1 LLGMALVIAQKQNEN
16 QRVTLWDNAAEAG
29 LFTEGNLRGEIAQRV
44 DISLPGGRAAT
55 ISLTRS
61 GFSVYFDADT
71 DTLNIGCDE
80 SDESESDC
88 HAEVGSPAESSSG
101 RVLAGNIYFCKN
113 TRLLTQVEQFVET
126 FSDTEMCFFVYRADE
141 DALLSSN
148 IPPADAPPEPGTN
161 ESFGGSNPASDD
173 DDEKFRLSRTD
184 FQAPFDLLAKATVD
198 VDVERKFHSSGPMEV
213 LLEEGRFYLIGAAWD
228 EPSTCFRGGG
238 FESFVPFG
246 KLLGGL
252 VEEFDGSSGIPDTLL
267 PTTDDLPGRPVV
279 DERAHYQKLTLGGA
293 GVGPGAGG
301 GDLLILDTDEVADL
315 RVGTV
320 NVMGAGVD
328 RILTNVSIGTVV
340 GGPEPQFFSGNT
352 DPPEISPR
360 YSVKVN
366 EIVYRIRRGSPESC
380 RCNQMFY
387 REPTGWANFDDE
399 AEARAHFDSFEPVP
413 QAAIG
418 VTEEK
423 LDVVGCTGGPF
434 RPDAFGIDV
443 ANVGQFPATWTAG
456 ASEPWIH
463 LSKTGGTLANPGDND
478 RIEVSIEGA
487 ELLCTGIHFAT
498 ITVDNETNG
507 VGTAVRNI
515 SVEARGRETPQVIP
529 TTGFESAGRRGGPFS
544 PSQIEWT
551 LTNVDDCPMDW
562 DATNSAEEWLGLSET
577 GGTLPAGASI
587 TVVASILTG
596 AALLTPDRLG
606 GRVVFR
612 NLTSGRELVG
622 REVSL
627 LILP

>member
-1 LLGMALVIAQKQNEN
+1 MALVIAQKQNEN
-16 QRVTLWDNAAEAG
+16 QRVTLWDNVAEIG
-29 LFTEGNLRGEIAQRV
+29 LLTEGNLRGEITQRMN
-44 DISLPGGRAAT
+44 ISLPGGRTAT
-55 ISLTRS
+55 IALTK
-61 GFSVYFDADT
+61 GKFSVYFDADT
-71 DTLNIGCDE
+71 DTINIGCDE

-88 HAEVGSPAESSSG
+88 HAEVGSPTESSSG
-101 RVLAGNIYFCKN
+101 RILAGNIYFCKN

-141 DALLSSN
+141 DTILSGN
-148 IPPADAPPEPGTN
+148 IPLPDAPPKPGTSG
-161 ESFGGSNPASDD
+161 SFGGTNTASND
-173 DDEKFRLSRTD
+173 DDERFRRSRTD

-198 VDVERKFHSSGPMEV
+198 VEAERKFHSSGPMEV
-213 LLEEGRFYLIGAAWD
+213 LLEEGKFYLIGTAWN
-228 EPSTCFRGGG
+228 EPSMYFRGGG
-238 FESFVPFG
+238 FENFVPFG

-252 VEEFDGSSGIPDTLL
+252 VEEFDGDRIPNTLM
-267 PTTDDLPGRPVV
+267 PTTDNLPGRPVMDARV
-279 DERAHYQKLTLGGA
+279 HYQKLTLASAGV
-293 GVGPGAGG
+293 GVGPGAEG
-301 GDLLILDTDEVADL
+301 GDLLILDTDEVMDL

-320 NVMGAGVD
+320 NVMGAGVE
-328 RILTNVSIGTVV
+328 RILTNISIGTVV
-340 GGPEPQFFSGNT
+340 GGPDPQFFSGDI

-366 EIVYRIRRGSPESC
+366 EIIHRIRRGSPEGC

-387 REPTGWANFDDE
+387 REPVGWANFDDE

-423 LDVVGCTGGPF
+423 IDVIGCTGGPF

-443 ANVGQFPATWTAG
+443 ANAGQFSVTWSAV

-463 LSKTGGTLANPGDND
+463 LSKTGGTLANPGDDD

-487 ELLCTGIHFAT
+487 ELLCTGMHFAT
-498 ITVDNETNG
+498 ITVSNETNG
-507 VGTAVRNI
+507 VGTAVRSI
-515 SVEARGRETPQVIP
+515 SVEARGKETPQIIP
-529 TTGFESAGRRGGPFS
+529 SIGLESQGRRGGPFS

-562 DATNSAEEWLGLSET
+562 DTTNSAEEWLGLSET
-577 GGTLPAGASI
+577 SGALPAGASI
-587 TVVASILTG
+587 TVVASIL
-596 AALLTPDRLG
+596 AEASLLTPDRLK

-627 LILP
+627 FILP

>member
-1 LLGMALVIAQKQNEN
+1 MALVIAQKQNEN

-44 DISLPGGRAAT
+44 DISLPGGRTAT
-55 ISLTRS
+55 IALTRG
-61 GFSVYFDADT
+61 GFSVYYDADT

-80 SDESESDC
+80 SDDSESDC
-88 HAEVGSPAESSSG
+88 HAEVGAPVESDSG
-101 RVLAGNIYFCKN
+101 RILAGNVYFCKS
-113 TRLLTQVEQFVET
+113 TRLLTQIEHFVET

-141 DALLSSN
+141 DALLSRN
-148 IPPADAPPEPGTN
+148 IPFPDKSPEPGTN
-161 ESFGGSNPASDD
+161 ESFGVVDPTSDD

-198 VDVERKFHSSGPMEV
+198 VGPGREFHSSGPIEV
-213 LLEEGRFYLIGAAWD
+213 LLEEGRFYLIGAAWH
-228 EPSTCFRGGG
+228 EASLYFRGES
-238 FESFVPFG
+238 FENFVPFG

-252 VEEFDGSSGIPDTLL
+252 DAEFDGDRIPDTLL
-267 PTTDDLPGRPVV
+267 PTTDNLPGRPVM
-279 DERAHYQKLTLGGA
+279 DSRAHYQKLTLSGA
-293 GVGPGAGG
+293 GVGPGAEG
-301 GDLLILDTDEVADL
+301 GDLLILDTDGIADL

-328 RILTNVSIGTVV
+328 RILTNISIGSVV
-340 GGPEPQFFSGNT
+340 GGPEPQFFSGDI
-352 DPPEISPR
+352 DPPEISAR

-366 EIVYRIRRGSPESC
+366 EIITRIRRGSPESC
-380 RCNQMFY
+380 RCNQKFY
-387 REPTGWANFDDE
+387 REPTGWANFDDK
-399 AEARAHFDSFEPVP
+399 AEARAHFDSFDPVP

-443 ANVGQFPATWTAG
+443 ANVGQFPVTWSAI
-456 ASEPWIH
+456 ASESWIH
-463 LSKTGGTLANPGDND
+463 LSKTGGLLANQGDAD

-487 ELLCTGIHFAT
+487 EMLCTGMHFAT
-498 ITVDNETNG
+498 ITISNDTNG
-507 VGTAVRNI
+507 VGTAVRSI
-515 SVEARGRETPQVIP
+515 SVEARGRKTPQVIP
-529 TTGFESAGRRGGPFS
+529 TTGFESVGRRGGPFS
-544 PSQIEWT
+544 PAQIEWT
-551 LTNVDDCPMDW
+551 LTNVDDCPLDW
-562 DATNSAEEWLGLSET
+562 DATNSAEKWLELSET
-577 GGTLPAGASI
+577 NGVLPAGASI
-587 TVVASILTG
+587 TVIASVLAD
-596 AALLTPDRLG
+596 AALLTPDRLR

-622 REVSL
+622 REASL